1 METLAAIVITA
12 VAVPLLLL
20 GSIAVVALIAFILA
34 FR

>member
-20 GSIAVVALIAFILA
+20 GGIAVVALIAFILA